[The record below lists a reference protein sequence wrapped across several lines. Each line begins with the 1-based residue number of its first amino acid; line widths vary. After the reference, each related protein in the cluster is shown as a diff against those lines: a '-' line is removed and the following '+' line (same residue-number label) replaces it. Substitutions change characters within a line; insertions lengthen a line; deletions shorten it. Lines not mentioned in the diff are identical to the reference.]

1 MLKHPFWQHWM
12 RNSVD
17 WLLST
22 DTDWLESNIFSILST
37 YQSLSA
43 HIPKGESSIE
53 RLREWKQNVPK
64 NQNNNKPR
72 SNKHDNCLNRKRV
85 ILHFDIDC
93 FYAQV
98 EMLKDPTLK
107 PKKVFAPLA
116 KMSSIWQKS
125 TKNFLI
131 FFYFKKY

>member
-1 MLKHPFWQHWM
+1 MEGEW
-12 RNSVD
+12 NED
-17 WLLST
+17 
-22 DTDWLESNIFSILST
+22 FSET
-37 YQSLSA
+37 FQD
-43 HIPKGESSIE
+43 HDDSS
-53 RLREWKQNVPK
+53 
-64 NQNNNKPR
+64 
-72 SNKHDNCLNRKRV
+72 HDNCLNRKRV